1 MGGTATSDPDFLEQ
15 WRQPAASVPLGQLA
29 DVRVTTGPPMI
40 KDENGVL
47 VGYVFADI
55 DQTQRDLGGW
65 VDDAKAVVAAQLTL
79 PAGYRL
85 QWTGQYEFLA
95 EMEARLRYVIP
106 LTLVLVVIL
115 LYLSMQGWPQTF
127 LVLSSLPFAVAGSV
141 WLLSYMH
148 YNLSTAVWV
157 GLIAVAGVAA
167 GTGIVMIVYLDEA
180 FERHMREGRIRG
192 PADVDAAVIEGASA
206 RVRPLLMTV
215 ATTVFGLL
223 PLLWESGVGADVS
236 ARTAAPVVG
245 GLWSCMVLTLL
256 VLPAAYTMWR
266 RGQVRRAM
274 PPPPLVSD
282 VPSDDSASAPAA
294 GGASDAPMPEQDAPP
309 VVDGGATIA
318 WEGLAVTP
326 SPTKPDS
333 EVSS

>member
-1 MGGTATSDPDFLEQ
+1 
-15 WRQPAASVPLGQLA
+15 
-29 DVRVTTGPPMI
+29 
-40 KDENGVL
+40 VL

-65 VDDAKAVVAAQLTL
+65 VADAKAIVASQLTL

-106 LTLVLVVIL
+106 LTLMLVVAL
-115 LYLSMQGWPQTF
+115 LYLSMRGWPQTF

-141 WLLSYMH
+141 WLLAFMD

-167 GTGIVMIVYLDEA
+167 ETGIVMVVYLDEA
-180 FERHMREGRIRG
+180 FARYMREGRIQK
-192 PADVDAAVIEGASA
+192 PEDVDAAVVEGAAA
-206 RVRPLLMTV
+206 RVRPLIMTV
-215 ATTVFGLL
+215 ATTVLGLL

-245 GLWSCMVLTLL
+245 GLWSCMLLTLL
-256 VLPAAYTMWR
+256 VLPAAYAMWR
-266 RGQVRRAM
+266 RHQVRVGMA
-274 PPPPLVSD
+274 PSTLVSAD
-282 VPSDDSASAPAA
+282 PGSSPAA
-294 GGASDAPMPEQDAPP
+294 SPLTP
-309 VVDGGATIA
+309 ATSQGTA
-318 WEGLAVTP
+318 
-326 SPTKPDS
+326 
-333 EVSS
+333 